1 MAYNRKFDSYQPSL
15 FIKHVDYRTHPD
27 DIFRILSKLDFGVI
41 SMIRVKHPR
50 PGQTLTTAFVS
61 FRYWKTDLTETTRD
75 MLRRGKFLTVY
86 YSDKYFWK
94 IYEFNPKRR
103 ENVSRSDDEKD
114 ASSSIENDLQKGE
127 EGEIFDSEEM
137 NSRNCEFLPMTPD
150 GSPPPSPRQEQ
161 LPAPRQVQFKKY
173 KKVSLVNI

>member
-15 FIKHVDYRTHPD
+15 FIKHVDGRTHPD
-27 DIFRILSKLDFGVI
+27 EIYQILSELDFGVI
-41 SMIRVKHPR
+41 KSIHVKPPR

-75 MLRRGKFLTVY
+75 MLRSGKFLTVY

-103 ENVSRSDDEKD
+103 ENVSRSDTKD
-114 ASSSIENDLQKGE
+114 ASSLIESELQKGE
-127 EGEIFDSEEM
+127 EGEIFDSKGIET
-137 NSRNCEFLPMTPD
+137 RTCEFLPMTPD
-150 GSPPPSPRQEQ
+150 GSPPSTPRQEQ
-161 LPAPRQVQFKKY
+161 LSTPRQVQFKKY
-173 KKVSLVNI
+173 KKASPVNI